1 MNQSMAA
8 LLLALLPLAA
18 QAQIIKC
25 TKPDGSIELSDRPC
39 ANGKNSRVYVRP
51 TNEVS
56 GEYHRR
62 QAVQQRIQERA
73 QYEAEVR
80 AANGV
85 AAQAQAEEDAKAERA
100 YQRQLNEAYAKSQDD
115 ARRAARRQAA
125 ADADVARQ
133 RAAMQPTD
141 TRPSSCDSGG
151 CWGGDGNRYNRSG
164 NDGTYFRQDGR
175 ACYNIG
181 GRLQCN

>member
-1 MNQSMAA
+1 MNLSMAA

-62 QAVQQRIQERA
+62 QAVQQRIQEQA
-73 QYEAEVR
+73 QYQAEVR
-80 AANGV
+80 AANRV
-85 AAQAQAEEDAKAERA
+85 AAQAQAEEDAKADRE
-100 YQRQLNEAYAKSQDD
+100 YQRQLDEAYAKSQDD

-125 ADADVARQ
+125 Q
-133 RAAMQPTD
+133 TNQPG
-141 TRPSSCDSGG
+141 SLVNCDGAG
-151 CWGGDGNRYNRSG
+151 CWDTSGRRYNNAAGEG
-164 NDGTYFRQDGR
+164 NFFRQDGR
-175 ACYNIG
+175 ACQTVGN
-181 GRLQCN
+181 QVMCN